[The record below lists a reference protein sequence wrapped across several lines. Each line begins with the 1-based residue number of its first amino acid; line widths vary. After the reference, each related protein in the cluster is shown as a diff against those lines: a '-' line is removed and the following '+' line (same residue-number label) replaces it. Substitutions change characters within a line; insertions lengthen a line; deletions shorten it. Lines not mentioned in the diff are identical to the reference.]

1 VSDGHD
7 RRGRSGGRRGRVS
20 ARGRRPS
27 VGRPRAP
34 RTGRAGRALRLV
46 GALLAAAAVVALA
59 ALLVSRSGLL
69 SSGGSVAAT
78 GTPAPVAAAGRPA
91 RALVTSSPAASL
103 DATASLAAAR
113 LLVEKARW
121 ANGILVGSLFGGPTR
136 RFYGKGP
143 VPEKLELIWRFRIG
157 SGQTS
162 GTASSKGPV
171 VWGGSGWTGQ
181 CTLVEEN
188 GRLYLIASGY
198 DHGLRRIDAETG
210 TQVWRYEFPDV
221 IKGTN
226 TVFANPKPTGADDR
240 LLVVCGSRRGFGLSM
255 GDPGIAPVRCVTFGS
270 GREVWRLPAPRTKAY
285 SRDADSSGLLIDGS
299 FYQAVESGYIYRLD
313 PTVTQAW
320 NGFRRPKE
328 LASALLYENSDAAK
342 HGGNLLPEG
351 SPTLVGDRLFMASG
365 SGHVYGL
372 SMPDL
377 KKVWDFKTGS
387 DLDST
392 IALTKTGKLVLGVEK
407 QYIPGK
413 GGGLMLDPSKPPAE
427 SVVWYFP
434 TGDRKFA
441 DWLGGIIGS
450 ATINDEYDPDG
461 SRPALAAFSAI
472 DGFMYVVSQ
481 DQLAPGKVKGF
492 DGKTDYPTPIM
503 VAKHDIGGAISTP
516 IFVDDYIIACGY
528 DAKVH
533 VYKITYDAPK
543 GVKLKARD
551 GKDVSVAVTE
561 IASYRAGAF
570 ESTPIVWNGRIYV
583 GSRDGYLYCLGEK

>member
-1 VSDGHD
+1 VVTIAAVLA
-7 RRGRSGGRRGRVS
+7 GRSGLFG
-20 ARGRRPS
+20 
-27 VGRPRAP
+27 
-34 RTGRAGRALRLV
+34 
-46 GALLAAAAVVALA
+46 GAA
-59 ALLVSRSGLL
+59 SRE
-69 SSGGSVAAT
+69 AT
-78 GTPAPVAAAGRPA
+78 ETPAAAGAPSRPA
-91 RALVTSSPAASL
+91 SATLAASAGASIDAPAWL
-103 DATASLAAAR
+103 ATAHTIAKQALR
-113 LLVEKARW
+113 GYD
-121 ANGILVGSLFGGPTR
+121 GILIGSLFGGPTR
-136 RFYGKGP
+136 RFYGQGP

-157 SGQTS
+157 SGKTS
-162 GTASSKGPV
+162 GTASSEGPTI
-171 VWGGSGWTGQ
+171 WGGSGWTGQ
-181 CTLVEEN
+181 TTLVEEN

-240 LLVVCGSRRGFGLSM
+240 LLVVCGSRRGFGVSM

-270 GREVWRLPAPRTKAY
+270 GREVWRLPAPKTKAY

-313 PTVTQAW
+313 PTSTEAW
-320 NGFRRPKE
+320 RGFRRPTE
-328 LASALLYENSDAAK
+328 LASALLYENSDSAK

-365 SGHVYGL
+365 AGHVYGL

-413 GGGLMLDPSKPPAE
+413 GGALMLDPSKPPADA
-427 SVVWYFP
+427 VVWYFP
-434 TGDRKFA
+434 TGDRTFA

-481 DQLAPGKVKGF
+481 DQLAPGTVKGF
-492 DGKTDYPTPIM
+492 DGKTDYPTPVM
-503 VAKHDIGGAISTP
+503 VAKHQIGGAISTP

-551 GKDVSVAVTE
+551 GKEVSVAVTE
-561 IASYRAGAF
+561 IASYSAGAF